1 MSDRT
6 KDIIIRALK
15 TFWQAALGYIIV
27 DINALLVGMADSN
40 ITEGMLKTL
49 AIGAVAAG
57 CSAVWNSVLSPLF
70 SSKEKGQS
78 GEVEEDSVN
87 TK

>member
-27 DINALLVGMADSN
+27 DINALLVGMADSS

>member
-1 MSDRT
+1 MNERT

-27 DINALLVGMADSN
+27 DINALLIGISDSN
-40 ITEGMLKTL
+40 LTEGMLKTL

-78 GEVEEDSVN
+78 KEVEDDSIDN
-87 TK
+87 K

>member
-27 DINALLVGMADSN
+27 DINALLVGISNSN
-40 ITEGMLKTL
+40 ITEGMLKTV

-57 CSAVWNSVLSPLF
+57 FSAVWNSVLSPLF

-78 GEVEEDSVN
+78 SDSEEDSVCD
-87 TK
+87 K

>member
-1 MSDRT
+1 MSERT

-27 DINALLVGMADSN
+27 DINALLVGISDFN
-40 ITEGMLKTL
+40 ITEEMLKTV

-78 GEVEEDSVN
+78 KEVEDDSMN
-87 TK
+87 NK

>member
-6 KDIIIRALK
+6 KDTIIRALK

-27 DINALLVGMADSN
+27 DINALLVGMTDSN

>member
-27 DINALLVGMADSN
+27 DINALLVGISN
-40 ITEGMLKTL
+40 SDITEGMLKTV

-70 SSKEKGQS
+70 SKEKGQPS
-78 GEVEEDSVN
+78 DSEEDSVCD
-87 TK
+87 K

>member
-1 MSDRT
+1 MSDRA